1 MRTAMTGIRT
11 GARTGLRI
19 LQFAPVYLFLYLP
32 ILVLVAFAFNDSRYS
47 VAWKGFT
54 WQWFIRLFGNRLLVE
69 AALNSLKVAL
79 LSASLATVLGVLAAV
94 ALYRYRFRLRTLLS
108 TSLYVVMIS
117 PDIVMG
123 VSLLILFIGLGLVP
137 GFLTLLLAHVTFC
150 LPFVAVTVH
159 SRLQGLDRHL
169 IEAAQDLGASEFQA
183 FRHVILPL
191 AWPAVLGGW
200 LLAFT
205 LSLDDVIISF
215 FVTGQDFEIL
225 PLRIYSMV
233 RMGVKPDVN
242 ALSAVIIAV
251 TVVCVFTAQI
261 LLRRKKQ

>member
-1 MRTAMTGIRT
+1 MA
-11 GARTGLRI
+11 ALAGLRKGGRAGVRL
-19 LQFAPVYLFLYLP
+19 LQFAPVYLFLYAP
-32 ILVLVAFAFNDSRYS
+32 ILVLIVFAFNDSRYTVS
-47 VAWKGFT
+47 WKGFT
-54 WQWFIRLFGNRLLVE
+54 WQWFARLFENRQLVD
-69 AALNSLKVAL
+69 AALNSMKVAV
-79 LSASLATVLGVLAAV
+79 LSASLSTALGVLAAV
-94 ALYRYRFRLRTLLS
+94 SLYRYRFRLRTVLS

-123 VSLLILFIGLGLVP
+123 VSLLILFIGLGLTP
-137 GFLTLLLAHVTFC
+137 GFVPLLMAHVTFC

-159 SRLQGLDRHL
+159 SRLRGLDSHL
-169 IEAAQDLGASEFQA
+169 IEAAQDLGASEFEA

-205 LSLDDVIISF
+205 LSLDDVVISF

-261 LLRRKKQ
+261 LLRRRKQ